1 MSRLA
6 TEASAIQ
13 GASGVRFGKP
23 INVTVIQV
31 YAPTTGADDE
41 EIEDFYVSLQQLV
54 DATPKKIP
62 LSSWAIGTPK

>member
-1 MSRLA
+1 
-6 TEASAIQ
+6 
-13 GASGVRFGKP
+13 KP